1 MDTKDLSKVQKDREE
16 KLIKLRK
23 AGYRFPNNFDKKD
36 QISHIIKKYDS
47 EKKRKS
53 RKSQMYSTDRR

>member
-36 QISHIIKKYDS
+36 QISHIIKNYDS
-47 EKKRKS
+47 EKKES
-53 RKSQMYSTDRR
+53 PNN